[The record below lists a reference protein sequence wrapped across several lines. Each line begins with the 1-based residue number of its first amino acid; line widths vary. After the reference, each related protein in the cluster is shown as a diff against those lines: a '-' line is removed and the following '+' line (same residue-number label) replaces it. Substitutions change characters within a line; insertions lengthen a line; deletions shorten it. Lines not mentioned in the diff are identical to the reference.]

1 MKKIIIPF
9 FCAVLFST
17 SAVAQNTSKNTVASS
32 GKASSSL
39 SSQQVLDNYLKG
51 LGGKDK
57 LESVKSSVSEDVI
70 SAQGLEIK
78 SVTKKMGNKFRSV
91 QNVMGKEI
99 MSVFDGEKGYST
111 QTGQRVDFT
120 SEKIAELKK
129 GKTIDALGIDAS
141 KYTSAVETL
150 EGKEYNV
157 LISNGTKLYFDVST
171 GLLYKTVN
179 AQSSALIKSYITV
192 DGMKFP
198 EVIEAEGGGQ
208 KVVIKT
214 SKVTLNTDIRDN
226 DFK

>member
-1 MKKIIIPF
+1 MKKIIIPIF
-9 FCAVLFST
+9 GVLLFST
-17 SAVAQNTSKNTVASS
+17 SMDAKVSAIVIEKEIINTNVTP
-32 GKASSSL
+32 
-39 SSQQVLDNYLKG
+39 QVVIEKYIDA
-51 LGGKDK
+51 LGGRSK
-57 LESVKSSVSEDVI
+57 LSAVKSTVSEDVI
-70 SAQGLEIK
+70 YAQGIEIT

-129 GKTIDALGIDAS
+129 GKTIDALGFDAS

-214 SKVTLNTDIRDN
+214 SKVTLNTDISDN